1 MASDRYETAR
11 KSSPVKL
18 DAPYSVYDPAA
29 VGSYLNN
36 RELPSTQNSFDPA
49 WSKIYPQS
57 SRNNASAF
65 STLDPN

>member
-1 MASDRYETAR
+1 MEEKLQSIKSALDQLKSD
-11 KSSPVKL
+11 VN
-18 DAPYSVYDPAA
+18 V
-29 VGSYLNN
+29 SYLNN